1 MSGKHSFGKWT
12 VNEVYRLNLLM
23 DSLLIVGTGALA
35 NLFAARFVAANIP
48 VTVMGNWP
56 EGVTALRE
64 RGVILVGG
72 DGSEKIFK
80 VDVVPGDEPPSG
92 VKLALVLVK
101 SWQTERA
108 AKQLGKCLD
117 PDGLALTL
125 QNGIGNREKL
135 VETLGIGRAALG
147 VTTSGATLL
156 GPGRV
161 RPGGEGIISLE
172 EHPQINKLDSLFTQA
187 GFEVDR
193 MENLDSL
200 VWGKLV
206 VNTSINPL
214 TALLR
219 VVNGKLLESES
230 AWSLMAAAAR
240 ETAQV
245 AAKLGVSLPF
255 DDPALAARDVARRTA
270 GNHSSMLQDVNRGA
284 PTEIDAICGAV
295 VRAGKELGVPTPI
308 NRTLWLLVRAA
319 VGR

>member
-1 MSGKHSFGKWT
+1 
-12 VNEVYRLNLLM
+12 M

-56 EGVTALRE
+56 EGLTALRE

-72 DGSEKIFK
+72 DGSEKTFK
-80 VDVVPGDEPPSG
+80 VDVVSGDEPPSA

-108 AKQLGKCLD
+108 AKQLGRCLD

-219 VVNGKLLESES
+219 VANGKLLESES
-230 AWSLMAAAAR
+230 ARSLMAAAAR

-295 VRAGKELGVPTPI
+295 VRAGGELGVPTPI
-308 NRTLWLLVRAA
+308 NRTFLLLVRAA

>member
-1 MSGKHSFGKWT
+1 
-12 VNEVYRLNLLM
+12 M

-35 NLFAARFVAANIP
+35 NLFAARFLAAKIP
-48 VTVMGNWP
+48 VTIMGNWP
-56 EGVTALRE
+56 EGLAVLRA
-64 RGVILVGG
+64 RGVRVVNPDG
-72 DGSEKIFK
+72 DENSYS
-80 VDVVPGDEPPSG
+80 VDVISGDLPPSG

-101 SWQTERA
+101 SWQTDRA
-108 AKQLGKCLD
+108 AKQLEKCLA
-117 PDGLALTL
+117 PDGVALTL
-125 QNGIGNREKL
+125 QNGLGNREKL
-135 VETLGIGRAALG
+135 VEILGADRVALG
-147 VTTSGATLL
+147 VTTNGATLL

-172 EHPQINKLDSLFTQA
+172 QHPQIGKFVSLFTQA

-206 VNTSINPL
+206 VNTAINPL

-219 VVNGKLLESES
+219 VANGKLLESES
-230 AWSLMAAAAR
+230 ARGLMAAAAR

-255 DDPALAARDVARRTA
+255 DDPALAAEDVARRTA
-270 GNHSSMLQDVNRGA
+270 GNHSSMLQDVTRGA

-295 VRAGKELGVPTPI
+295 VRAGEELGVPTPV
-308 NRTLWLLVRAA
+308 NRTLWLLVRAT

>member
-1 MSGKHSFGKWT
+1 
-12 VNEVYRLNLLM
+12 M

-35 NLFAARFVAANIP
+35 NLFAARFLAAKIP
-48 VTVMGNWP
+48 VTIMGNWP
-56 EGVTALRE
+56 EGLAVLRA
-64 RGVILVGG
+64 RGVRVVNPDG
-72 DGSEKIFK
+72 DENSYS
-80 VDVVPGDEPPSG
+80 VDVISGDVPPSG

-101 SWQTERA
+101 SWQTDRA
-108 AKQLGKCLD
+108 AKQLEKCLA
-117 PDGLALTL
+117 PDGVALTL
-125 QNGIGNREKL
+125 QNGLGNREKL
-135 VETLGIGRAALG
+135 VEILGADRVALG
-147 VTTSGATLL
+147 VTTNGATLL

-172 EHPQINKLDSLFTQA
+172 QHPQIGKFVSLFTQA

-206 VNTSINPL
+206 VNTAINPL

-219 VVNGKLLESES
+219 VANGKLLESES
-230 AWSLMAAAAR
+230 ARGLMAAAAR

-255 DDPALAARDVARRTA
+255 DDPALAAEDVARRTA
-270 GNHSSMLQDVNRGA
+270 GNHSSMLQDVTRGA

-295 VRAGKELGVPTPI
+295 VRAGEELGVPTPV
-308 NRTLWLLVRAA
+308 NRTLWLLVRAT